1 MMRKNNNQEKE
12 AQKNATAALRLSSN
26 YTINYYLSIRK
37 KWKTVRE

>member
-26 YTINYYLSIRK
+26 YTINYLSIRK